1 MFTYHLFLVGE
12 REQVVDI
19 INRVAAEGKFAIPHN
34 LLCDQLGERFAQR
47 CSNLV
52 S

>member
-19 INRVAAEGKFAIPHN
+19 INREVMFLQRIGKACWEKVWIGN
-34 LLCDQLGERFAQR
+34 AGGYLLL
-47 CSNLV
+47 
-52 S
+52 